1 MKVCTQCASET
12 NKPVRV
18 NKEIVCQECASK
30 LKSPKNIP
38 KDKDSKQTIRREKE
52 WLVKPKDTGHW
63 GTGIL

>member
-30 LKSPKNIP
+30 LKSP
-38 KDKDSKQTIRREKE
+38 TIRREKE

>member
-12 NKPVRV
+12 NKPVRI

-38 KDKDSKQTIRREKE
+38 DKDSKPYVVKKE

>member
-12 NKPVRV
+12 NKPVIV
-18 NKEIVCQECASK
+18 NKEIVCQECAGK
-30 LKSPKNIP
+30 LKSPKNVP
-38 KDKDSKQTIRREKE
+38 DKDSRPLVINEKE